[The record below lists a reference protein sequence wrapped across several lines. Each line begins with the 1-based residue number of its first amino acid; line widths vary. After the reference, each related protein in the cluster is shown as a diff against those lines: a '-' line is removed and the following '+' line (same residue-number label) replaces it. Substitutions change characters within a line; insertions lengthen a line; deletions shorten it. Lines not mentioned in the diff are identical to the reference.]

1 MNDSNVVA
9 PKHYTA
15 GGIEVIDIIEAK
27 LTKEEYIGYLK
38 GNIIKYTLRSSFKG
52 NLVQDMEKAD
62 VYKNWLLQQVI
73 EEDDEIDPK
82 HEALLQRFAD
92 ED

>member
-1 MNDSNVVA
+1 MSDNVSS
-9 PKHYTA
+9 PKHYTV

-62 VYKNWLLQQVI
+62 VYKNWLLQQVV

-82 HEALLQRFAD
+82 HEALLNRFAD

>member
-1 MNDSNVVA
+1 MNDNNVVA
-9 PKHYTA
+9 PKHYTV

-27 LTKEEYIGYLK
+27 LTKEEFIGYLK

-52 NLVQDMEKAD
+52 NLVEDMGKAD
-62 VYKNWLLQQVI
+62 VYKNWLLQMIVD
-73 EEDDEIDPK
+73 EDDEINPQ

>member
-1 MNDSNVVA
+1 MSDNVNS
-9 PKHYTA
+9 PKHYTV

-62 VYKNWLLQQVI
+62 VYKNWLLQQVV

-82 HEALLQRFAD
+82 HEALLNRFAD